1 MAPPHLRLSR
11 HGTLRFSRFPCQ
23 SMRRWISY
31 RESAEVGKAYAPYLR
46 NFLKKL
52 IVEVESIH
60 GEVLDEIY
68 ELYADIITSL
78 KDDQFVEK
86 SMRVHKTITFLFPD
100 GCIDLPSCPKSRKLM
115 VPLQCSLNMLEG
127 DTGCSI
133 WPSSLLLSEFILSF
147 PEIFSNKSCF
157 EVGSGVGLVGICLA
171 HVKASKALY
180 LVLGLCFFT
189 MSPAEQVQLVIAI
202 SFCRIV
208 CIRVIVVTLTDGD
221 HLTLANMRSNLEL
234 NQLSTDTSLLESY
247 EDPNVVQCVHLPW
260 ESASESGLSAFV
272 PEIILGADILY
283 DRSCF
288 PDLVR
293 ILAILLNRR
302 KSDSSSRKESTKG
315 FTLDTKCNTN
325 DLNDLTAVTS
335 KGPVAYIAT
344 VIRNIDTFNYFL
356 SLVEQANL
364 SITDLTEAK
373 MPFNLLPYMQSYD
386 RSNMRLFTVSSKA

>member
-1 MAPPHLRLSR
+1 MDPAAPPWLHLISAFLAMEPSDSLVSLARVCGDGSVTERVQRFIWNYCISR
-11 HGTLRFSRFPCQ
+11 
-23 SMRRWISY
+23 
-31 RESAEVGKAYAPYLR
+31 AVGKAYAPYLR

-52 IVEVESIH
+52 IVEVELIH

-86 SMRVHKTITFLFPD
+86 SVRVRKTITFLFPD

-115 VPLQCSLNMLEG
+115 VPLQCSLNVLEG

-133 WPSSLLLSEFILSF
+133 WPSSFLLSEFILSF

-171 HVKASKALY
+171 HVKASK
-180 LVLGLCFFT
+180 
-189 MSPAEQVQLVIAI
+189 
-202 SFCRIV
+202 
-208 CIRVIVVTLTDGD
+208 VTLTDGD

-234 NQLSTDTSLLESY
+234 NQLSTDTSLLESF

-260 ESASESGLSAFV
+260 ESASESELSVFV
-272 PEIILGADILY
+272 PEIILGADIMY

-293 ILAILLNRR
+293 VLAILLNQR
-302 KSDSSSRKESTKG
+302 KSDSSSQKETSKGST
-315 FTLDTKCNTN
+315 LYTKCNAN
-325 DLNDLTAVTS
+325 DLNDLTAAAS

-344 VIRNIDTFNYFL
+344 VIRNMDTFNYFL
-356 SLVEQANL
+356 SLAEQANL
-364 SITDLTEAK
+364 SITDLTGTK
-373 MPFNLLPYMQSYD
+373 IPFNLLPYMQSYD
-386 RSNMRLFTVSSKA
+386 RSNMRLFTVSCKT

>member
-1 MAPPHLRLSR
+1 MTDPAAPPWLHLISAFLAMEPSDSLVSLARVCGDGSVTERVQRFIWNYCISR
-11 HGTLRFSRFPCQ
+11 
-23 SMRRWISY
+23 
-31 RESAEVGKAYAPYLR
+31 AVGKAYAPYLR
-46 NFLKKL
+46 NFVKKL

-86 SMRVHKTITFLFPD
+86 SMRVRKTITFLFPD
-100 GCIDLPSCPKSRKLM
+100 GNNYYLYDVGNSISDQPISLVDDL
-115 VPLQCSLNMLEG
+115 
-127 DTGCSI
+127 
-133 WPSSLLLSEFILSF
+133 
-147 PEIFSNKSCF
+147 
-157 EVGSGVGLVGICLA
+157 VGSGVGLVGICLA
-171 HVKASKALY
+171 HVKASK
-180 LVLGLCFFT
+180 
-189 MSPAEQVQLVIAI
+189 
-202 SFCRIV
+202 
-208 CIRVIVVTLTDGD
+208 VTLTDGD

-234 NQLSTDTSLLESY
+234 NQLSTNTSLLESY

-272 PEIILGADILY
+272 LEIILGADILY

-302 KSDSSSRKESTKG
+302 KSVSSSRKESSKG

-373 MPFNLLPYMQSYD
+373 MPFNLFPYMQSYD

>member
-1 MAPPHLRLSR
+1 
-11 HGTLRFSRFPCQ
+11 
-23 SMRRWISY
+23 
-31 RESAEVGKAYAPYLR
+31 
-46 NFLKKL
+46 
-52 IVEVESIH
+52 
-60 GEVLDEIY
+60 
-68 ELYADIITSL
+68 
-78 KDDQFVEK
+78 
-86 SMRVHKTITFLFPD
+86 MRVRKTITFLFPD
-100 GCIDLPSCPKSRKLM
+100 FDDLVILGCIDLPSCPKSRKLM

-171 HVKASKALY
+171 HVKASK
-180 LVLGLCFFT
+180 
-189 MSPAEQVQLVIAI
+189 
-202 SFCRIV
+202 
-208 CIRVIVVTLTDGD
+208 VTLTDGD

-260 ESASESGLSAFV
+260 ESASESELSAFV
-272 PEIILGADILY
+272 PEIILGADIMY

-293 ILAILLNRR
+293 ILAILLDRR
-302 KSDSSSRKESTKG
+302 KSDSTSRKESSKV

-373 MPFNLLPYMQSYD
+373 MPFNLLPYMRSYD

>member
-1 MAPPHLRLSR
+1 M
-11 HGTLRFSRFPCQ
+11 Q
-23 SMRRWISY
+23 
-31 RESAEVGKAYAPYLR
+31 VGKAYAPYLR

-52 IVEVESIH
+52 IAEVESIH

-78 KDDQFVEK
+78 KDDQLVEK
-86 SMRVHKTITFLFPD
+86 SVRVHKTITFIFPD
-100 GCIDLPSCPKSRKLM
+100 GCIDLPSCPKSQKLM

-147 PEIFSNKSCF
+147 PEIFSDKSCL

-171 HVKASKALY
+171 HVKASK
-180 LVLGLCFFT
+180 
-189 MSPAEQVQLVIAI
+189 
-202 SFCRIV
+202 
-208 CIRVIVVTLTDGD
+208 VTLTDGD

-234 NQLSTDTSLLESY
+234 NQLSANTSLLESF
-247 EDPNVVQCVHLPW
+247 EDPNVVQCIHLPW
-260 ESASESGLSAFV
+260 ESASESELSALV
-272 PEIILGADILY
+272 PEIILGADIIY
-283 DRSCF
+283 DPSCF

-293 ILAILLNRR
+293 VLAILLNGR
-302 KSDSSSRKESTKG
+302 KSDSSSQKESSKG
-315 FTLDTKCNTN
+315 FTLDTRFNTN

-344 VIRNIDTFNYFL
+344 VIRNIDTFNSFL
-356 SLVEQANL
+356 SLAEQANL
-364 SITDLTEAK
+364 SISDLTETK

-386 RSNMRLFTVSSKA
+386 RSNIRLFTMSCKT

>member
-100 GCIDLPSCPKSRKLM
+100 GNNYYLYDVGNSISDQPISLVDDLVILGCIDLPSCPKSRKLM

-171 HVKASKALY
+171 HVKASK
-180 LVLGLCFFT
+180 
-189 MSPAEQVQLVIAI
+189 
-202 SFCRIV
+202 
-208 CIRVIVVTLTDGD
+208 VTLTDGD

>member
-31 RESAEVGKAYAPYLR
+31 RESAEVYLELLYKQSFVCLMQVGKAYAPYLR

-171 HVKASKALY
+171 HVKASK
-180 LVLGLCFFT
+180 
-189 MSPAEQVQLVIAI
+189 
-202 SFCRIV
+202 
-208 CIRVIVVTLTDGD
+208 VTLTDGD

>member
-23 SMRRWISY
+23 
-31 RESAEVGKAYAPYLR
+31 VGKAYAPYLR

-100 GCIDLPSCPKSRKLM
+100 GNNYYLYDVGNSISDQPISLVDDLVILGCIDLPSCPKSRKLM

-171 HVKASKALY
+171 HVKASK
-180 LVLGLCFFT
+180 
-189 MSPAEQVQLVIAI
+189 
-202 SFCRIV
+202 
-208 CIRVIVVTLTDGD
+208 VTLTDGD